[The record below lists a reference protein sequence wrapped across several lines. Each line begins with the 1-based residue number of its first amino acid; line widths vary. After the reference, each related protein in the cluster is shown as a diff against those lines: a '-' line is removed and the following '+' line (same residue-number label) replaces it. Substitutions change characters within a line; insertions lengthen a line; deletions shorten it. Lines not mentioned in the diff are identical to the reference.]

1 MIDKKI
7 LGIDC
12 VSVRE
17 KLLNEGELHLDETL
31 ISSINYTID
40 GAQKLLE
47 NGTKLFF
54 DIPQLHRDVC
64 HAEIDSQKLDT
75 KLNVWTAPFGELTHQ
90 IRIVVHFWRESDR
103 TRLVHLQFKIG
114 FVRVRYDYIS

>member
-17 KLLNEGELHLDETL
+17 KLQHEGEIHLDKSFMSTL
-31 ISSINYTID
+31 NYTTD
-40 GAQKLLE
+40 GDQYLFE

-54 DIPQLHRDVC
+54 DVPQLFREVC

-75 KLNVWTAPFGELTHQ
+75 QLNVWTAPFG
-90 IRIVVHFWRESDR
+90 
-103 TRLVHLQFKIG
+103 K
-114 FVRVRYDYIS
+114 